1 MAALEAVL
9 GDHFGVTVQLTGEP
23 TRISGGFWAA
33 IYGFEVAADTVVPGR
48 WRGRLVLR
56 VMPDRVRAVHEII
69 VQRTIADAGFMTPPV
84 LLDGFDENLGGAF
97 MIMPFSPGRSPLS
110 GLGLSSLLRFPQILR
125 RLPIQLAQVAVS
137 LHEID
142 PTPLAAALEVAGIRS
157 SGDGGESRLDAIRVA
172 AGTESEG
179 FEQLLGWFIRHR
191 PRHPALVV
199 CHGDL
204 HPFNLLVER
213 GAGQRTTVLDWTN
226 GDLMPREFDVGFTA
240 GFLRCAPISVPTR
253 MEPVMRRLTRWLSHR
268 FVSAYAANA
277 PLDPQM
283 VAWFEALQYARC
295 LAEVAT
301 ARSGLTDI
309 VGEKHPFETSAD
321 AMIRRLGELTGI
333 RVSLPPRRS
342 DEAV

>member
-1 MAALEAVL
+1 MTALESVV
-9 GDHFGVTVQLTGEP
+9 GDHLGQPVRLTGEP

-33 IYGFEVAADTVVPGR
+33 IYGFELAADAVVPAP

-56 VMPDRVRAVHEII
+56 VMPDRVRAVHEIV
-69 VQRTIADAGFMTPPV
+69 VQRTIADAGFTTPPV
-84 LLDGFDENLGGAF
+84 LLGGFDETLGGAF
-97 MIMPFSPGRSPLS
+97 MIMPFSTGRSPLS
-110 GLGLSSLLRFPQILR
+110 GLGLSSLFRFPQILR
-125 RLPIQLAQVAVS
+125 RMPIQLAQVAVA
-137 LHEID
+137 LHELD
-142 PTPLAAALEVAGIRS
+142 PTPLTVALEAAGIQS
-157 SGDGGESRLDAIRVA
+157 SGDGGESRLDAIRA
-172 AGTESEG
+172 TADTDSEG

-191 PRHPALVV
+191 PRHPTLVV

-204 HPFNLLVER
+204 HPFNLLVESGEGER
-213 GAGQRTTVLDWTN
+213 ITVLDWTN

-240 GFLRCAPISVPTR
+240 GFLRCAPISVPAWGA
-253 MEPVMRRLTRWLSHR
+253 PLMRRLTRWLSHR
-268 FVSAYAANA
+268 FVSAYAASA

-309 VGEKHPFETSAD
+309 VGEKHPFETSAE

-333 RVSLPPRRS
+333 RVALPPRRS